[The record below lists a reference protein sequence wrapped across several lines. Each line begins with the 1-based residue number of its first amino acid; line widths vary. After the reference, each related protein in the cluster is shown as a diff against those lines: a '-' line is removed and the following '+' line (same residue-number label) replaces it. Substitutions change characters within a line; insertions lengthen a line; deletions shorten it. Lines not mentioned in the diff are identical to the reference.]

1 MVLYTYGHTANFRF
15 HNCLY
20 NEQYNIKETNK
31 LILNTTQIILFILN
45 QLTF

>member
-1 MVLYTYGHTANFRF
+1 MVLYTYRHTVYLRS

-20 NEQYNIKETNK
+20 NEKYNIKETNK
-31 LILNTTQIILFILN
+31 LIVNNTQITLIILN